1 MNINRWRKKNEKNEN
16 VVENNMQTFH
26 KNREKVF
33 HFYEYC
39 VLLTTKQQST
49 LFDKN
54 HNASVF
60 MYLVDCSETLNLG
73 HSTLSNRYRQ
83 YYTPF

>member
-1 MNINRWRKKNEKNEN
+1 
-16 VVENNMQTFH
+16 MQTFH
-26 KNREKVF
+26 KNREKDF

-54 HNASVF
+54 HNALYPCTWLIVLKLLTWAIQLCPIIIGNITHHF
-60 MYLVDCSETLNLG
+60 RLKCFVLLEQ
-73 HSTLSNRYRQ
+73 R
-83 YYTPF
+83 